1 MRVTIDQV
9 KNGLAKYIDSEIVSK
24 IDGLGK
30 WLIPIAGASIISSKV
45 EPMIKE
51 NKPMLVSLGYMY
63 EDNLI
68 DIDKV
73 HQDIKRVAHD
83 KGPIKEHFPIIG
95 SITFSEADID
105 ALRRYIG

>member
-1 MRVTIDQV
+1 MRVTIDQF
-9 KNGLAKYIDSEIVSK
+9 KTGMAKYIDSEIVSK
-24 IDGLGK
+24 IDGFGK
-30 WLIPIAGASIISSKV
+30 WLIPLASASIISSKV

-68 DIDKV
+68 DIDKI
-73 HQDIKRVAHD
+73 HQDFRKIAHE
-83 KGPIKEHFPIIG
+83 KGPIKELFPLIG
-95 SITFSEADID
+95 AISFSEADID